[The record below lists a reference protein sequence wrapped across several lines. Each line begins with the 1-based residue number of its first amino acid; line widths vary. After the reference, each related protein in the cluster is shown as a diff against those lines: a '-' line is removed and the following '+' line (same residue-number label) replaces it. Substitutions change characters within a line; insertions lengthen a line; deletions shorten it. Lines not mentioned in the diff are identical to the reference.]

1 MNEIYNIVIVGSGP
15 AGSYLSGLL
24 KPSIGKVLILDKR
37 IDNEALIKTEKPCS
51 GLVAVPAQ
59 KYLADMIS
67 ENRNNILATP
77 SILKIRIIDT
87 YTKRQVTQNQEVFNI
102 NRIQMEQ
109 QLISEIPDHI
119 EILYETTFISY
130 QEREDGLKEVII
142 SHKNNTI
149 KLITRTLVGADGANS
164 KIRKK
169 IFVKDEIPKYT
180 GIEWI
185 IKNPK
190 NDISAH
196 FNIILDPNLTDY
208 YLWAFPKNDTLL
220 IGGVFKN
227 ISDPKVIPPRLINH
241 LKDIGILENS
251 PDITDFW
258 FWAHPI
264 LRPLKRNHLIQNTKN
279 VYLIGESAG
288 FICPTSA
295 EGYSYAFSS
304 AQELSKELNS
314 EVIKKF
320 TDKKNISRILK
331 KQVRKNLIYN
341 RYIRGFFFILFGK
354 RY

>member
-1 MNEIYNIVIVGSGP
+1 MNEIYNIIIVGSGP
-15 AGSYLSGLL
+15 AGSYLSSLL

-37 IDNEALIKTEKPCS
+37 IDNEALIKIEKPCS

-87 YTKRQVTQNQEVFNI
+87 CIKRQIIQNQEVFNI

-109 QLISEIPDHI
+109 NLISEIPNHV
-119 EILYETTFISY
+119 ETLYEATFISY
-130 QEREDGLKEVII
+130 QEIENGLKEVTI

-149 KLITRTLVGADGANS
+149 KLITKTLVGADGANS

-169 IFVKDEIPKYT
+169 IFSKDEIPKYT

-185 IKNPK
+185 IKAPE

-196 FNIILDPNLTDY
+196 FNIILDPKLTDY

-227 ISDPKVIPPRLINH
+227 LTDPKVIPPLFINH
-241 LKDIGILENS
+241 LKDIGILEN
-251 PDITDFW
+251 PPEITG

-264 LRPLKRNHLIQNTKN
+264 LRPIKRKHLIQNTKN
-279 VYLIGESAG
+279 NVHLIGESAG

-304 AQELSKELNS
+304 AEELSKELNS
-314 EVIKKF
+314 EHKKKF
-320 TDKKNISRILK
+320 TDKK
-331 KQVRKNLIYN
+331 
-341 RYIRGFFFILFGK
+341 K
-354 RY
+354 R